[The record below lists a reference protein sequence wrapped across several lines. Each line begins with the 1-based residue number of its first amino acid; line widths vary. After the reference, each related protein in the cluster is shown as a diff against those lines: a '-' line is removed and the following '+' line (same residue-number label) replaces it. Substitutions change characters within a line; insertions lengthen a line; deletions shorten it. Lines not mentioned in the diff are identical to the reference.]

1 MLYAEILNMTK
12 EYVKQA
18 DDCLETLARLKTVL
32 FPIVSEIRQQENK
45 EDKNGNQSHT
55 G

>member
-12 EYVKQA
+12 EYV
-18 DDCLETLARLKTVL
+18 DCLETLARLKTL
-32 FPIVSEIRQQENK
+32 LSPIVSEIQEEEKK
-45 EDKNGNQSHT
+45 ENENGNQSQA

>member
-18 DDCLETLARLKTVL
+18 DDCLETLARLKKTLSSV
-32 FPIVSEIRQQENK
+32 VCEIRRQEKK
-45 EDKNGNQSHT
+45 ENENGNQSHT